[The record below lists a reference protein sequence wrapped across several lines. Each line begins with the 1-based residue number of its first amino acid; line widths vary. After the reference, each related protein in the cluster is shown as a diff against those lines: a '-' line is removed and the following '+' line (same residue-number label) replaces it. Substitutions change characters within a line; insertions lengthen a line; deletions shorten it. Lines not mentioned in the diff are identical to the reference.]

1 MKIGTNH
8 AFQCP
13 PWTEPGRVFAE
24 EIERVQASERLGF
37 ESAWLGEQHFSPYA
51 ICGDVLAMAS
61 HLLGV
66 TERIKIGTAVVN
78 LTFTNP
84 LRFLERVAIL
94 DHISNGRLEVGI
106 GRGYQV
112 PQYEVMGVDIARSRE
127 LFDENLDIVLA
138 AWEGEEIDHHG
149 SFYDFSGVRVLPSPS
164 QAPEE
169 ILLMAAAQS
178 PESFTASVR
187 RRIPAIISRSFEP
200 VADEIDT
207 YENYRGQVADAGL
220 DLADFMGR
228 VQTMRYVHV
237 APTREQALEEARGPL
252 EWHMAMLKNLMSPDR
267 DALQTV
273 NGDYDP
279 EANRFDDAF
288 YEALTADTI
297 MIDDPEGLTERL
309 ALLRDAGVTRM
320 IAFFGA
326 GGMERDLQL
335 RAMRLFA
342 DQVMPRL

>member
-24 EIERVQASERLGF
+24 EVERVQVSEQLGF

-51 ICGDVLAMAS
+51 VCGDVLAMAS
-61 HLLGV
+61 HLIGI

-94 DHISNGRLEVGI
+94 DHLSQGRLEVGI

-112 PQYEVMGVDIARSRE
+112 PQYEVMGVDMARSRE

-138 AWEGEEIDHHG
+138 AWKGEEFDHHG
-149 SFYDFSGVRVLPSPS
+149 SFYDFSGVRVWPPPNR
-164 QAPEE
+164 APEE

-187 RRIPAIISRSFEP
+187 RRIPAIIARSFEP
-200 VADEIDT
+200 VADEVGN

-220 DLADFMGR
+220 DVGDFMSR
-228 VQTMRYVHV
+228 VEIMRYVHV
-237 APTREQALEEARGPL
+237 APTKEQAMEEARQPL
-252 EWHMAMLKNLMSPDR
+252 EWHMAMLKSLMSPHR

-273 NGDYDP
+273 NADYDP

-288 YEALTADTI
+288 YEALAADTV
-297 MIDDPEGLTERL
+297 MIDDPDGLTERL
-309 ALLRDAGVTRM
+309 AVLRDAGVTRT

-326 GGMERDLQL
+326 GGMEQDLQL

-342 DQVMPRL
+342 EQVMPHL